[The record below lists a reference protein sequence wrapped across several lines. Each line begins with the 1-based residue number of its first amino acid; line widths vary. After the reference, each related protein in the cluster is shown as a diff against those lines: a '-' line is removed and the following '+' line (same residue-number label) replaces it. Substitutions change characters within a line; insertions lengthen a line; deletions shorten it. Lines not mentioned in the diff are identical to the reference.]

1 MRWRPCSPDPMRRMR
16 AAPTFACA
24 RRSSPWG
31 RRFPSPPFRDPAMQA
46 RPPAA
51 QGFQTRRAWQ
61 RGRPPAG
68 SGQPVP
74 RGMGLPHKSPRQ
86 TTGNRPSNEAQTA
99 SFKGRFALWFP
110 FLCGRPPPFRLPAPP
125 GTPCGCESRGS
136 PQKGGSGRSR
146 DRLPRLPALCQF
158 PGFSSPLLRRLR
170 ASYAALM
177 PATEA
182 SSPVPA
188 SAAGL
193 VTPVTGGPFVLS
205 TVLITVKPDVSSPSM
220 LRRISAP
227 PATKRSPSP

>member
-16 AAPTFACA
+16 AAPHSRVPGAA
-24 RRSSPWG
+24 AHGAGVSL
-31 RRFPSPPFRDPAMQA
+31 
-46 RPPAA
+46 RPLQGPRPCKRAPAA

-74 RGMGLPHKSPRQ
+74 RGMGLSQKAPRQ

-110 FLCGRPPPFRLPAPP
+110 FFVRAATAFSFAGAPGDAMRLREPRLSPKRGKRSEPGQSAPAPRP
-125 GTPCGCESRGS
+125 LSIPRFFLSPSAPPESKPRG
-136 PQKGGSGRSR
+136 
-146 DRLPRLPALCQF
+146 AH
-158 PGFSSPLLRRLR
+158 
-170 ASYAALM
+170 A
-177 PATEA
+177 ATEA
-182 SSPVPA
+182 SSPAPA

-205 TVLITVKPDVSSPSM
+205 TVLITVNPDVSSPSM

>member
-31 RRFPSPPFRDPAMQA
+31 RRFPSPPSGPPAMQA

-74 RGMGLPHKSPRQ
+74 RGMGLSHKFSRQ
-86 TTGNRPSNEAQTA
+86 ATGNRPSNEARTA

-110 FLCGRPPPFRLPAPP
+110 FFVRVATAFSFASAPRERHAAP
-125 GTPCGCESRGS
+125 RAAAL
-136 PQKGGSGRSR
+136 PQKGETVGAGTGCPGS
-146 DRLPRLPALCQF
+146 PPAVN
-158 PGFSSPLLRRLR
+158 
-170 ASYAALM
+170 
-177 PATEA
+177 
-182 SSPVPA
+182 SPVFPLPFC
-188 SAAGL
+188 AA
-193 VTPVTGGPFVLS
+193 
-205 TVLITVKPDVSSPSM
+205 
-220 LRRISAP
+220 
-227 PATKRSPSP
+227 